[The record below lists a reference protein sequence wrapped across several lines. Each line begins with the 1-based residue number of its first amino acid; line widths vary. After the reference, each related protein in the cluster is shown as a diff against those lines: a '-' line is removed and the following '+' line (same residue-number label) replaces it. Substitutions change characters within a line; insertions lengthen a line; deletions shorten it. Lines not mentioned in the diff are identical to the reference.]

1 MRTMSFPQS
10 ADQSV
15 LTAASAGERTGLAQG
30 LKVFQVLA
38 GGPWGGG
45 AVVVLSLTKRLLQEG
60 CQVWVLCLS
69 DEVCRRFSEAGARVV
84 TLCWRREINPLLD
97 LVAFWKLFR
106 LCRRERFDLVHT
118 HTSKGGFLGR
128 IAARLAGVPVI
139 VHTVHGFAFHEFT
152 GSVRT
157 IVYTYLERFAAQ
169 FCDLLICVNNED
181 RRTAIERGIVEPA
194 KIVTILNGIDLAPF
208 TGETATDALRK
219 ELGIPEQATI
229 VGTVGRLAPQK
240 GFADLVAA
248 VPEILCEQ
256 PDTWFVFAGNG
267 PQREELEGQAEALGI
282 SERCRFLGFRHDIP
296 RLLACY
302 DIFVLPSLWEGL
314 SITLLEAMAASKPV
328 VVTDIKGNREV
339 VHDGV
344 NGLLCQPYNGSA
356 LAEAIT
362 RLIEHPELAATLGK
376 GARHTIEQCFDK
388 QAMLAQTVDIYRTLT
403 STQIRSM
410 GREYGMNPPKGA

>member
-157 IVYTYLERFAAQ
+157 TVHGFAFHEFTGSVRTIVYTYLERFAAQ
-169 FCDLLICVNNED
+169 FCDLLICVNKRIGA
-181 RRTAIERGIVEPA
+181 RR
-194 KIVTILNGIDLAPF
+194 
-208 TGETATDALRK
+208 
-219 ELGIPEQATI
+219 
-229 VGTVGRLAPQK
+229 
-240 GFADLVAA
+240 
-248 VPEILCEQ
+248 
-256 PDTWFVFAGNG
+256 
-267 PQREELEGQAEALGI
+267 
-282 SERCRFLGFRHDIP
+282 S
-296 RLLACY
+296 
-302 DIFVLPSLWEGL
+302 SEGL
-314 SITLLEAMAASKPV
+314 
-328 VVTDIKGNREV
+328 
-339 VHDGV
+339 
-344 NGLLCQPYNGSA
+344 
-356 LAEAIT
+356 
-362 RLIEHPELAATLGK
+362 
-376 GARHTIEQCFDK
+376 
-388 QAMLAQTVDIYRTLT
+388 
-403 STQIRSM
+403 
-410 GREYGMNPPKGA
+410 